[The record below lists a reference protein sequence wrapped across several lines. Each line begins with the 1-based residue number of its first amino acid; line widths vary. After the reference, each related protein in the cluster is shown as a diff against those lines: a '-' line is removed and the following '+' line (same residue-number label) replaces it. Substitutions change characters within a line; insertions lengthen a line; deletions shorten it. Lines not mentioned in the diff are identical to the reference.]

1 MNKYIVSVLILTFV
15 CCIPAL
21 AQSPE
26 GALVG
31 VVVDATGARV
41 AGAAITASAKNFS
54 LVRTAKSSK
63 VGEFTIESLP
73 PGAYE
78 VKVEAPGFAPKSGTV
93 TVAVTSTPTLTVTLQ
108 PASSH
113 ETVSVKGSSDS
124 LTAAPIETSSS
135 VMKTTIG
142 VRD

>member
-1 MNKYIVSVLILTFV
+1 MRTIVISILVLTFAF
-15 CCIPAL
+15 CMPAH

-31 VVVDATGARV
+31 VVVDTTGARV
-41 AGAAITASAKNFS
+41 AGATVTASAKSFS

-78 VKVEAPGFAPKSGTV
+78 VKVEALGFAAQTGTV
-93 TVAVTSTPTLTVTLQ
+93 TVAVTSTPTLTVKLQ
-108 PASSH
+108 PASVQQ
-113 ETVSVKGSSDS
+113 TVSVGVDV
-124 LTAAPIETSSS
+124 TA
-135 VMKTTIG
+135 
-142 VRD
+142 